1 MEENFVSICVV
12 THNNESK
19 ILDLMKSIF
28 ENTRD
33 INFEVFLVDNASKDA
48 TTGLVKKNY
57 PKVKI
62 IKLKENKGFSYANNQ
77 ILNKLNSKYHV
88 VINPDIIFES
98 NVFKELA
105 DYLEQNEDVA
115 IITPK
120 VLSEDGSVQYLAK
133 KEPRL
138 KYLLAGRLKNF
149 FKFLGK
155 YHYEYV
161 LKEKTD
167 KEKEPFEIENC
178 TGCFMMIR
186 SEVFKKLK
194 GFDQRFFMYFED
206 VDLSKRARK
215 YGKIIFYP
223 KTHVIHLWERASAKN
238 LRFLFIHISSMIK
251 YFSKWKK
258 LNA

>member
-19 ILDLMKSIF
+19 ILDLLKSIF
-28 ENTRD
+28 ENTWD
-33 INFEVFLVDNASKDA
+33 INFEVFLVDNASSDE
-48 TTGLVKKNY
+48 TVFLVKKNY

-77 ILNKLNSKYHV
+77 VLNKLNSKYHV

-98 NVFKELA
+98 NVFKELV
-105 DYLEQNEDVA
+105 DYLEQNEEVV

-120 VLSEDGSVQYLAK
+120 ILSEDSSIQYLAK

-138 KYLLAGRLKNF
+138 KYLLSGRLKKYL
-149 FKFLGK
+149 KFLEK
-155 YHYEYV
+155 YHDEYV
-161 LKEKTD
+161 MKEKTD
-167 KEKEPFEIENC
+167 KEKKPFEIENC
-178 TGCFMMIR
+178 TGCFMMMKTEI
-186 SEVFKKLK
+186 FKKLK
-194 GFDQRFFMYFED
+194 GFDERFFMYFED

-215 YGKIIFYP
+215 FGKIVFYP
-223 KTHVIHLWERASAKN
+223 KTKVIHLWERASAKN
-238 LRFLFIHISSMIK
+238 LKFLFIHISSMIK

-258 LNA
+258 TDT